1 MAHSLF
7 SVQKFKVVIGI
18 QMLVFRGNW
27 TKHSLIICV
36 SNCQLPLLAHSGL
49 SWFVSITNFGLVS
62 THKTVACRQHSS
74 VTFKISW
81 GIKNMQ
87 YSYGWEKFHSAVL
100 TLAGSG
106 SQAQRLSDAFVFS
119 LSHIRPE
126 ENLPEQLRAD
136 FGVLM
141 VALTQKQA
149 VADEGNAQA
158 TIFAMDE
165 FEIHQSISKIIGLY
179 DSICREM
186 PKDY

>member
-1 MAHSLF
+1 
-7 SVQKFKVVIGI
+7 
-18 QMLVFRGNW
+18 
-27 TKHSLIICV
+27 
-36 SNCQLPLLAHSGL
+36 
-49 SWFVSITNFGLVS
+49 
-62 THKTVACRQHSS
+62 
-74 VTFKISW
+74 
-81 GIKNMQ
+81 MQ

-100 TLAGSG
+100 TLAGPG